1 MNASL
6 IDELQLEAAGNAVSV
21 SALLRKA
28 LMVAAKLDVSD
39 LPKWID
45 KELSGYGP
53 DDEVPPY
60 RVVHGRVKGKII
72 KIMGRWNFRAV
83 SRQQYGKHGL
93 RANGPRVRSLN
104 RRAIARTRASEG
116 RSGA

>member
-72 KIMGRWNFRAV
+72 KIMGRWIPVQFPDNNMESTV
-83 SRQQYGKHGL
+83 SEQT
-93 RANGPRVRSLN
+93 
-104 RRAIARTRASEG
+104 ARGSE
-116 RSGA
+116 A